1 MDFLIGGGGSA
12 MGMLIATDAESRELE
27 GTTGSEEGLE
37 AGEMGKGVEGRWE
50 EAQGGQES
58 VEASGMLTG
67 VTKKVIAEE
76 EDTSTSET
84 KGSEES

>member
-37 AGEMGKGVEGRWE
+37 AREMGKGVEGRWE
-50 EAQGGQES
+50 EGQGG
-58 VEASGMLTG
+58 
-67 VTKKVIAEE
+67 
-76 EDTSTSET
+76 
-84 KGSEES
+84 